1 MATERKSDEVL
12 LNALVDGELSPAE
25 QARAAARLAADR
37 DFARAYATLSKLKAN
52 VIETAA
58 VEAGGEIH
66 WPAARSRAWRMA
78 AIGISGALAASVLLG
93 FVLFR
98 LLPIEVETS
107 TAKRTIQAAFVAEP
121 IIPDLT
127 PAGLQLART
136 VVSAHAGGQALV
148 ATYAGPRGCRLE
160 LWVSEAGRSAKA
172 AGGTERRSWRVGGL
186 VYELVAFG
194 MPASRFEK
202 VADAAEEATRAT
214 AIPEDLDQRLVEAR
228 ASTAPCLA

>member
-25 QARAAARLAADR
+25 QAMAAARLAADR
-37 DFARAYATLSKLKAN
+37 DFARGYATLSKLKAN

-58 VEAGGEIH
+58 VEAVGEIR

-78 AIGISGALAASVLLG
+78 VIGISGALAASVLLG

-98 LLPIEVETS
+98 LLAVDTQPGLAE
-107 TAKRTIQAAFVAEP
+107 RTIQTAFVAEP
-121 IIPDLT
+121 VIPDLT

-172 AGGTERRSWRVGGL
+172 AGGTERRSWRVGSL

-194 MPASRFEK
+194 MPTSRFEK

-214 AIPEDLDQRLVEAR
+214 AIPEDLDQRLIEAR
-228 ASTAPCLA
+228 ASKAPCLA

>member
-12 LNALVDGELSPAE
+12 LNALVDGELSPGE
-25 QARAAARLAADR
+25 QAAAAARLAADR

-58 VEAGGEIH
+58 IEAGEIR
-66 WPAARSRAWRMA
+66 WPVVQSRAWRVA

-98 LLPIEVETS
+98 LLPVDAQPGPAE
-107 TAKRTIQAAFVAEP
+107 RTIQTAFVAEP
-121 IIPDLT
+121 VIPDLT

-160 LWVSEAGRSAKA
+160 LWVSEAGRPAKA
-172 AGGTERRSWRVGGL
+172 AGGTERRRWRVGGL

-214 AIPEDLDQRLVEAR
+214 AIPEDLDQRLIEAR
-228 ASTAPCLA
+228 ASKAPCLA